1 MGMSY
6 SGTGPVAGGEQGADG
21 GSGAAGT
28 GGEGVAG
35 MSEWVLDLQAELQ
48 ELANIEAE
56 SIGWLP
62 LGESTYLHVG
72 DPEGDIIT
80 VVGVPDVSMAGMNV
94 LLVVW

>member
-35 MSEWVLDLQAELQ
+35 VSKLVLDLRAELQ
-48 ELANIEAE
+48 ELATIEAE

-62 LGESTYLHVG
+62 LGN
-72 DPEGDIIT
+72 
-80 VVGVPDVSMAGMNV
+80 GVRFKD
-94 LLVVW
+94 